1 MTDKRKNHGPVKES
15 NRPVYVDLKTD
26 FGFKTV
32 FGRESS
38 KRILIEF
45 FKQLIPEETIEDI
58 TYIDKE
64 FKGRN
69 EDARGC
75 VFDVYCITPDGRRF
89 IVEMQ
94 QSVSSSFLSRSVFYA
109 TFPIQDMVNQG
120 SSSFDFDA
128 LYVIS
133 ILGEPC
139 KDFRDSDKMI
149 TTVQLRTDHTNR
161 VVVPN
166 LCFIYVELPK
176 FNKTLQESK
185 DNLLDGFLYTIK
197 HISEMT
203 EKPKELYNQVI
214 GDLFAAA
221 ELAKMSAEEQ
231 RIYTKIMTTEIDIR
245 ERLKEGMEESMKK
258 GMEKGGHDKA
268 LEIAN
273 NMIAEGMSLETIL
286 RITGLTAKEIEVL

>member
-1 MTDKRKNHGPVKES
+1 M
-15 NRPVYVDLKTD
+15 
-26 FGFKTV
+26 
-32 FGRESS
+32 
-38 KRILIEF
+38 
-45 FKQLIPEETIEDI
+45 
-58 TYIDKE
+58 
-64 FKGRN
+64 
-69 EDARGC
+69 
-75 VFDVYCITPDGRRF
+75 
-89 IVEMQ
+89 
-94 QSVSSSFLSRSVFYA
+94 
-109 TFPIQDMVNQG
+109 
-120 SSSFDFDA
+120 
-128 LYVIS
+128 
-133 ILGEPC
+133 
-139 KDFRDSDKMI
+139 
-149 TTVQLRTDHTNR
+149 
-161 VVVPN
+161 
-166 LCFIYVELPK
+166 ELPK

-258 GMEKGGHDKA
+258 GMEKGMKKGMKKGGHDKA

-286 RITGLTAKEIEVL
+286 RITGLTAKDIEVL